1 MPTTYTVAVYNLKVG
16 NAAHRKRQAQ
26 YLARYGDQHGIDIWL
41 LCEAIGYGAELRSLT
56 GYQAFHFRRWAH
68 SDNTAIL
75 VRRGIPTVDPWLIRM
90 ARTWPRPRFPGTHPA
105 RTFAT
110 VRVPGF
116 ARLAAIHFPSVK
128 GASEGKGQ
136 RVAAYIE
143 SGNRLVTFAENV
155 DPKVPLLI
163 GGDWNEGAGEAGTW
177 KPKAIAARA
186 GLRSWSKGGIDYP
199 MTRGLV
205 VSDMVEDRRDKGHT
219 DHGYVLRFKATA
231 PGVVPEPEPDPEPV
245 PEPEPEP
252 DMAGWCP
259 FAAKREIP
267 PGSTDPRIEPRL
279 AILHVDAGNAESLY
293 EFFRDRGGGIESH
306 FHVKKDGTCV
316 TPETRVLTRDLR
328 WEPVGNLAVG
338 DRILAFDESR
348 PRRCYREA
356 VVEWVERQ
364 MEETYAVVLDDES
377 VIYTTADHR
386 WLCRSGKSLT
396 WRRTMSGI
404 RPLTGATVPVLVQPW
419 DRPSSYAA
427 GWMGG
432 LLDGEGCINR
442 KHLKVSFAQRPTT
455 TLDRAR
461 DWLKSEGFE
470 FHDSLIKV
478 SADCRTIG
486 ITGGAPEQ
494 LRLLGTTRPE
504 RLIENFAPES
514 MGMIQTTQLRSREVV
529 AVYPVG
535 QREIVKMQTS
545 TRTFIAEGYGMHNCE
560 QYRSIYYQ
568 ADANYH
574 ANDFAVSI
582 ETQGFGAGEWTGP
595 QVTAIKA
602 LLQWLN
608 TEAGIPLRKATD
620 WDGSGVGYHTMFGSP
635 SHWTPVAKSCPGP
648 DRIKQFYDVLVPWM
662 EGSDMPLN
670 DADKA
675 WIRETVEG
683 VVRDALSKQSLDVG
697 KPNPWGD
704 DKVAEVVLN
713 TLARIEAN
721 TKK

>member
-41 LCEAIGYGAELRSLT
+41 LCEAIGYGAELRSLS
-56 GYQAFHFRRWAH
+56 GYKSFHFRKWAH

-128 GASEGKGQ
+128 GAPEGKGQ
-136 RVAAYIE
+136 RVAAYVE
-143 SGNRLVTFAENV
+143 AGNRLVTFAENV

-231 PGVVPEPEPDPEPV
+231 PGVVPEPEPEPDPEPV

-259 FAAKREIP
+259 FATKREIP
-267 PGSTDPRIEPRL
+267 PGPTDPKIKPRL
-279 AILHVDAGNAESLY
+279 AILHVDAGNAESLH
-293 EFFRDRGGGIESH
+293 EFFRDRSGGIESH
-306 FHVKKDGTCV
+306 FHVKKS
-316 TPETRVLTRDLR
+316 
-328 WEPVGNLAVG
+328 G
-338 DRILAFDESR
+338 D
-348 PRRCYREA
+348 
-356 VVEWVERQ
+356 V
-364 MEETYAVVLDDES
+364 
-377 VIYTTADHR
+377 
-386 WLCRSGKSLT
+386 
-396 WRRTMSGI
+396 
-404 RPLTGATVPVLVQPW
+404 
-419 DRPSSYAA
+419 
-427 GWMGG
+427 
-432 LLDGEGCINR
+432 
-442 KHLKVSFAQRPTT
+442 
-455 TLDRAR
+455 
-461 DWLKSEGFE
+461 
-470 FHDSLIKV
+470 
-478 SADCRTIG
+478 
-486 ITGGAPEQ
+486 
-494 LRLLGTTRPE
+494 
-504 RLIENFAPES
+504 
-514 MGMIQTTQLRSREVV
+514 
-529 AVYPVG
+529 
-535 QREIVKMQTS
+535 
-545 TRTFIAEGYGMHNCE
+545 E